1 MMCLGCR
8 AEGSGFRGVR
18 GSRGHLFAFSTST
31 RRALA
36 CGKGGA
42 GCRERDKCLGFGSSI
57 GPGREAELKQCVC
70 HVSLVDVLDH
80 IIRCFPVRIHRVQIG
95 SRLRATNGTPQFFDL
110 RTGQGFDAVGC
121 EQVCSHVCADGQFSV
136 AGTRTCVPPA
146 ACAQSRRH
154 RRRQQGEAASICPMW
169 RC

>member
-1 MMCLGCR
+1 MGIYSRSRPPRVARWLG
-8 AEGSGFRGVR
+8 EGGDKER
-18 GSRGHLFAFSTST
+18 
-31 RRALA
+31 
-36 CGKGGA
+36 K
-42 GCRERDKCLGFGSSI
+42 REVCLGFGSSI
-57 GPGREAELKQCVC
+57 GPWREPELKQYVC
-70 HVSLVDVLDH
+70 DVSLVDVLDH